1 MKRLIEGQARAVSV
15 ISRLIDENISGRTV
29 ILLGERGCGK
39 FTAAAYLAEILLH
52 KSPFLSPDFMFYRN
66 DLFSVKT
73 RYFLNNIKNE
83 KIKSIFSD
91 YLNYFLGRLSAA
103 ISLGEIAAIKL
114 KKMFPGTGASYTVN
128 DFRNELPDII
138 NRETFFDL
146 IENPSAFSS
155 NLIIVS
161 DEISKKSRIPI
172 DFIRRAIEFNGIK
185 SESGRK
191 ITLIGNFENASE
203 ETQNASL
210 KLLEEPP
217 AGNLII
223 ITANS
228 SNTILPTILSRSM
241 IIHFNQLTP
250 ALVNGILGSNGI
262 IGSYYSTIEL
272 MEDQLYGFHEERKK
286 KVVEFFTSIAPAIQ
300 QGNSVFTFIE
310 TMVSGQNSRSPVH
323 FFNEMI
329 EFIRNAQL
337 LRQQYLRK
345 TDLSGYIDTDYK
357 KILDPAI
364 HSIYTA
370 ELKEFASRI
379 GYLINKIR
387 FNNVTPAAVLPGFLI
402 DMARWYQKSLKK
414 HAR

>member
-1 MKRLIEGQARAVSV
+1 M
-15 ISRLIDENISGRTV
+15 
-29 ILLGERGCGK
+29 
-39 FTAAAYLAEILLH
+39 
-52 KSPFLSPDFMFYRN
+52 
-66 DLFSVKT
+66 
-73 RYFLNNIKNE
+73 
-83 KIKSIFSD
+83 
-91 YLNYFLGRLSAA
+91 SAGA
-103 ISLGEIAAIKL
+103 
-114 KKMFPGTGASYTVN
+114 GASYAVN
-128 DFRNELPDII
+128 DFRNELSDII
-138 NRETFFDL
+138 SREAFLDPV
-146 IENPSAFSS
+146 ENLRAFSE
-155 NLIIVS
+155 NLIAVS

-172 DFIRRAIEFNGIK
+172 DFIRRAIEFNGIR

-250 ALVNGILGSNGI
+250 ALVNSILGSDGS
-262 IGSYYSTIEL
+262 GSSYYSTIEL
-272 MEDQLYGFHEERKK
+272 MEDKLYGFHEERKK
-286 KVVEFFTSIAPAIQ
+286 RVIEFFTSIAPAIQ

-310 TMVSGQNSRSPVH
+310 TMVSDRNSRSPVH

-357 KILDPAI
+357 KILDPAV

-379 GYLINKIR
+379 GFLINKIR

-402 DMARWYQKSLKK
+402 DLARWYQKSLIKRQ
-414 HAR
+414 AR